1 MALRFRRCFSVARG
15 DRGCLLLNPLDV
27 FYDFHHYVSALSSSA
42 FLEGFYWYAIPMI
55 PPQTPTPIC
64 LLLIPTYRLFLHPKP
79 PRRPLPEPL

>member
-1 MALRFRRCFSVARG
+1 MALRFRRCFKVARG
-15 DRGCLLLNPLDV
+15 DRGCLSLNPLDV

-64 LLLIPTYRLFLHPKP
+64 LLLTHSNLQALPTSKAPSP
-79 PRRPLPEPL
+79 PSP